1 MTYLNL
7 PVDVNVAEIVLSISG
22 ETFRICTQKLL
33 LKKCLKIININK
45 LLIKFASTL
54 MFFHEFF
61 KVKTLILTSKQKTFS
76 KMFFILKNVKFRSVA
91 QLRNKKFS
99 GIFWSVK
106 IENKMISG

>member
-61 KVKTLILTSKQKTFS
+61 KGDVNSH
-76 KMFFILKNVKFRSVA
+76 
-91 QLRNKKFS
+91 
-99 GIFWSVK
+99 
-106 IENKMISG
+106 